1 METLRKY
8 FNISVGYSDHTMG
21 IAIPIA
27 AVSLGAT
34 IIEKHFTLDKSLDG
48 PDHMASLE
56 PDELK
61 EMIRAIRKVEASIGE
76 PIKEPTPS
84 ELKNRKVT
92 RKSIVAKIPIQKGET
107 LSLHNLDAKRPGDG
121 LSPMVIENIVGSIA
135 IRDFHK
141 DEQIEI

>member
-1 METLRKY
+1 
-8 FNISVGYSDHTMG
+8 
-21 IAIPIA
+21 
-27 AVSLGAT
+27 
-34 IIEKHFTLDKSLDG
+34 
-48 PDHMASLE
+48 
-56 PDELK
+56 
-61 EMIRAIRKVEASIGE
+61 MIRAIRKVEASIGE